1 MFSILG
7 ELLSPAERLAFPDVK
22 YHLLPASE
30 YEANTKDVFEHP
42 DIQRWIQSPSDYN
55 GEQAVRVIA
64 TLTDKIGGD
73 STLYSILN
81 EASNER
87 PGIFWG
93 ESSKSNIATQ
103 LIHAQLWY
111 WISVNR
117 DPETV
122 FIVYG
127 LAEKGRN
134 ILEGPEFLDWVTY
147 DRKFNARQG
156 NPELS
161 ATKIL
166 LKYFSRDELY
176 QYIEDARLSYDSDMN
191 KNADVL
197 VGMLQR
203 HKEVTTG

>member
-81 EASNER
+81 EASKER
-87 PGIFWG
+87 RGIFWG
-93 ESSKSNIATQ
+93 ESSKSNIAKQ
-103 LIHAQLWY
+103 LIDALVVY
-111 WISVNR
+111 WTKNNR

-122 FIVYG
+122 FKAYG
-127 LAEKGRN
+127 LAEEGKN
-134 ILEGPEFLDWVTY
+134 ILEGPEFLDWRIYVG
-147 DRKFNARQG
+147 KFNARRG
-156 NPELS
+156 NPEQS
-161 ATKIL
+161 ATEIL
-166 LKYFSRDELY
+166 LKYFSRDELFK
-176 QYIEDARLSYDSDMN
+176 QITKAWESNDLDMVI
-191 KNADVL
+191 KAVVL
-197 VGMLQR
+197 KVML
-203 HKEVTTG
+203 TA